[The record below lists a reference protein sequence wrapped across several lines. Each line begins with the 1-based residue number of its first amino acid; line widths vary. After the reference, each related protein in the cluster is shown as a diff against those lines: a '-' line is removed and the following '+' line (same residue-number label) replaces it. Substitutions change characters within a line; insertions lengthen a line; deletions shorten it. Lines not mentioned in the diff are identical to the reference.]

1 MQLRF
6 ELRPVRFLAA
16 QNPIF
21 ERALFQS
28 VLKELGDELE
38 MLAGLIG
45 DAAFGVASIVTGEA
59 VPTSAAG
66 KGMKESFALVQLA
79 QAQIEHASAMT
90 IHEDDAKTGECS
102 QQLRDRLQME
112 MAIDKELRPA

>member
-1 MQLRF
+1 
-6 ELRPVRFLAA
+6 
-16 QNPIF
+16 
-21 ERALFQS
+21 
-28 VLKELGDELE
+28 
-38 MLAGLIG
+38 
-45 DAAFGVASIVTGEA
+45 
-59 VPTSAAG
+59 
-66 KGMKESFALVQLA
+66 MKESFALVQLA